1 MAKTIL
7 APFTHAR
14 NFLSAGAFAAANG
27 IIPFGDMQAVRQSF
41 EALQIGTR
49 TKAGNELYQKLLK
62 LGVVNSQ
69 VQLGDLQRLLNVT
82 PEKWI
87 KKNKWFGVDRKLTM
101 KAFKVHE
108 LIVSKLKVNSGS
120 KLYFLLVD
128 LFMKKY
134 LDKDKKW
141 KK

>member
-1 MAKTIL
+1 M
-7 APFTHAR
+7 
-14 NFLSAGAFAAANG
+14 
-27 IIPFGDMQAVRQSF
+27 M
-41 EALQIGTR
+41 
-49 TKAGNELYQKLLK
+49 Y
-62 LGVVNSQ
+62 
-69 VQLGDLQRLLNVT
+69 VT

-141 KK
+141 KKQLVTTMMERIIMLFIKMKMVIQTWFWNQISKLGCYLSNLSWRKLYRVYKPSRKALK